1 MLENVLFAETGLE
14 RSASKAAPEL
24 LRTLA
29 PQRTPETD
37 GEFDDFL
44 NDPRHGGAVTAFQAS
59 GSQADRE
66 AVFCRVRRSRCWKD
80 QESFALEQ
88 VTGESRSPEVGATRS
103 I

>member
-1 MLENVLFAETGLE
+1 MLVNVLLTETGLKC
-14 RSASKAAPEL
+14 SALKAAPEL

-37 GEFDDFL
+37 AEFDDFL
-44 NDPRHGGAVTAFQAS
+44 DPRHGGAVTAFQAS

-88 VTGESRSPEVGATRS
+88 VTGESRCPEVGATRS

>member
-1 MLENVLFAETGLE
+1 MLENVLLTETGLE
-14 RSASKAAPEL
+14 RSALKAAPEL

-29 PQRTPETD
+29 PQSTPETD

-44 NDPRHGGAVTAFQAS
+44 DPRHVGAVTAFQAS

-80 QESFALEQ
+80 QGSFALEQ